1 LAGCAALHTL
11 ELAGC
16 GVTDLSGLAG
26 CTTLHTLN
34 LQYCYELT
42 DVSALANCA
51 ALHTLD
57 LSESELTDVSA
68 IIGSC
73 KRSTFRSA
81 QD

>member
-1 LAGCAALHTL
+1 MLRLFQGN
-11 ELAGC
+11 
-16 GVTDLSGLAG
+16 V
-26 CTTLHTLN
+26 
-34 LQYCYELT
+34 T
-42 DVSALANCA
+42 DVSALGGCARLHTLDLSYCRQLLDVSALGGCA
-51 ALHTLD
+51 ALRTLD